1 MFDASPRCPR
11 LDLKAPRWGKL
22 GGGDWRRREGGY
34 ICRAESD
41 DKRCKWNTLPTLAA
55 SIRSLT
61 GGPVPFNQSVTWL
74 MQIMMRQPYTIN
86 SKISC
91 CTRIQHYFLV
101 SCPDELSLI
110 RNARSMPIAIPSSGT
125 NDSTDSIIIS
135 YSDDQSFQHNDV
147 EPFTPCIAIRT
158 SRRR

>member
-1 MFDASPRCPR
+1 MPEMFDASPRCPR

-22 GGGDWRRREGGY
+22 GGGDWRRREG
-34 ICRAESD
+34 
-41 DKRCKWNTLPTLAA
+41 
-55 SIRSLT
+55 
-61 GGPVPFNQSVTWL
+61 
-74 MQIMMRQPYTIN
+74 QPYTIN

-101 SCPDELSLI
+101 SCPDELSLVH
-110 RNARSMPIAIPSSGT
+110 NARSMSIVIPSSGT